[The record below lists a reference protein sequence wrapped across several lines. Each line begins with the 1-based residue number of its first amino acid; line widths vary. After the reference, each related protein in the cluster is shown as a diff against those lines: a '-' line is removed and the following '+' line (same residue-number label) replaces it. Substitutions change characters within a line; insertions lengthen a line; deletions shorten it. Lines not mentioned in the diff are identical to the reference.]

1 MLLILVLTQIRKEN
15 LLAIKDPHQALSENM
30 LLISISM
37 NQSMQSRSLNRIK
50 IEESNHLVM
59 LINIEML
66 QVAGITKKILTMSVE
81 GDAEVQVK
89 HIQSRPIEKAVT
101 VQFEIQILAENV
113 TGVAKSHHLEE

>member
-1 MLLILVLTQIRKEN
+1 VLLILVPTPIRKED

-30 LLISISM
+30 LQISISM
-37 NQSMQSRSLNRIK
+37 NQSMQSRSLNQIK

-66 QVAGITKKILTMSVE
+66 QVAGIIKKILTMSVE

-101 VQFEIQILAENV
+101 VQFEIQNLAENV

>member
-1 MLLILVLTQIRKEN
+1 VLLILVPTQIRKEN

-37 NQSMQSRSLNRIK
+37 KQSMQSRSLNRIK

>member
-1 MLLILVLTQIRKEN
+1 VLLILVLTQIRKEN

>member
-1 MLLILVLTQIRKEN
+1 
-15 LLAIKDPHQALSENM
+15 
-30 LLISISM
+30 
-37 NQSMQSRSLNRIK
+37 MQSRSLNRIK

>member
-1 MLLILVLTQIRKEN
+1 
-15 LLAIKDPHQALSENM
+15 
-30 LLISISM
+30 
-37 NQSMQSRSLNRIK
+37 MQSRNLNRIK

-89 HIQSRPIEKAVT
+89 LIQSRPIEKAVT
-101 VQFEIQILAENV
+101 VQFEIQSLAENV